1 MTDAQTVFLVDDD
14 QGMRDSL
21 TLILELAGYRVK
33 SFASP
38 NDFLEAFSPEARGCL
53 LLDQRMP
60 EMSGLDLQGVLLERG
75 CLLPIIFLS
84 AFGDVPTT
92 VRAIQGGAIDFLE
105 KPATT
110 EVLLQRIQAALA
122 EDKRRREE
130 AATEQS
136 ILERFRQLTPREHE
150 VLTLTTQGLT
160 NKDIARQLG
169 ISPRT
174 VENHRARMME
184 KMGAANLAELCR
196 MSTVCQP
203 SASTR

>member
-1 MTDAQTVFLVDDD
+1 MTDRQSVFLVDDD

-21 TLILELAGYRVK
+21 TLILELAGYRVR
-33 SFASP
+33 SFASAS
-38 NDFLEAFSPEARGCL
+38 DFLDALAPEEQGCL
-53 LLDQRMP
+53 LLDQHMP
-60 EMSGLDLQGVLLERG
+60 EMSGLDLQSLLLERG

-105 KPATT
+105 KPAST
-110 EVLLQRIQAALA
+110 EVLLQRVAAAL
-122 EDKRRREE
+122 EENDRRCAE
-130 AATEQS
+130 AASANE
-136 ILERFRQLTPREHE
+136 ILDRFRQLTPREHA
-150 VLTLTTQGLT
+150 VLKLTTQGLT
-160 NKDIARQLG
+160 NKDVARELG

-196 MSTVCQP
+196 LAAVCQP
-203 SASTR
+203 DAAP

>member
-1 MTDAQTVFLVDDD
+1 MTPVQTVFLVDDD

-21 TLILELAGYRVK
+21 ALILELAGYRVR
-33 SFASP
+33 SFAAASA
-38 NDFLEAFSPEARGCL
+38 FLDALVCDEPGCL

-60 EMSGLDLQGVLLERG
+60 DMNGLAVQRALLERG

-92 VRAIQGGAIDFLE
+92 VQAIQGGALDFLE
-105 KPATT
+105 KPAST
-110 EVLLQRIQAALA
+110 EILLERVAVALA
-122 EDKRRREE
+122 ENRRRHTE
-130 AATEQS
+130 AASANE

-150 VLTLTTQGLT
+150 VLTLITQGLT
-160 NKDIARQLG
+160 NKDIARDLG

-196 MSTVCQP
+196 LATVYRQRAA
-203 SASTR
+203 AS

>member
-1 MTDAQTVFLVDDD
+1 MTDVQTVFLVDDD

-21 TLILELAGYRVK
+21 TLILDLAGYRVR

-38 NDFLEAFSPEARGCL
+38 QSFLDVFSPEDHGCL

-60 EMSGLDLQGVLLERG
+60 EMTGLDLQAALMERQ

-92 VRAIQGGAIDFLE
+92 VRAIQGGAVDFLE
-105 KPATT
+105 KPASK
-110 EVLLQRIQAALA
+110 EILIERIESAFTV
-122 EDKRRREE
+122 DRRRRLE
-130 AATEQS
+130 AASEND
-136 ILERFRQLTPREHE
+136 ILDRFRQLTPREQE
-150 VLTLTTQGLT
+150 VLGLTTQGFT

-184 KMGAANLAELCR
+184 KMRAANLAELCR
-196 MSTVCQP
+196 MAAVCQP
-203 SASTR
+203 LASR